1 MKFFHMVASQL
12 AVLCSLISQISAD
25 PQFITEEEQL
35 YITEG
40 GCDFSDVLKF
50 HVGVSNIY
58 CFCDLH
64 TDSWRASNTSISEFH
79 FYHPFF
85 LNY

>member
-58 CFCDLH
+58 CFCDLQPA
-64 TDSWRASNTSISEFH
+64 TPLFQNFH

-85 LNY
+85 LNC